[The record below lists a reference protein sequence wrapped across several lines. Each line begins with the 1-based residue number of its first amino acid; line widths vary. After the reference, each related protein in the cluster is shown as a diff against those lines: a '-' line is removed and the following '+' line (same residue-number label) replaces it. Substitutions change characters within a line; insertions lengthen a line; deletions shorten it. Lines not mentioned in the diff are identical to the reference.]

1 MEEKKEAHIYLLTGF
16 FGAGK
21 TTFIRRVLKD
31 PHGEKFAVIQN
42 EFASGEMGI

>member
-1 MEEKKEAHIYLLTGF
+1 MEEKKEAQIYLLTGF

>member
-1 MEEKKEAHIYLLTGF
+1 MEGKEEAKKEAEIFLLTGF

-31 PHGEKFAVIQN
+31 PQGERFAVIQN
-42 EFASGEMGI
+42 